1 MAQAANASKKP
12 ATADKPKTTKVDYAL
27 KPKTTKVDYAL
38 PAGFTN
44 QSNDVVG
51 FYDPDVEA
59 VIQFEPREAVHADS
73 NIDVNKVSTLIFGT
87 LVAPCKLVESSKTGN
102 VVDGKKGDLVGVWYK
117 PGMKGLRDLCGVH
130 VIMYPAGEKEVGKPN
145 PMVEYVTASKSKG
158 TRLPITEDRRD
169 KSKQVAT
176 IFDTAP
182 NTPAPF

>member
-12 ATADKPKTTKVDYAL
+12 ATAD

-73 NIDVNKVSTLIFGT
+73 NIDVNKVSTLIFGM

-158 TRLPITEDRRD
+158 TRLPITEDGATRVSRWLRFLTRLRIRRLR
-169 KSKQVAT
+169 SEPLAVSY
-176 IFDTAP
+176 
-182 NTPAPF
+182 